1 MKNWNTMSKFYVI
14 VEYKN
19 GTIND
24 YFVYEDV
31 WYDYLHKA
39 LENDNTVTHYT
50 VDVIKQKGRCDM
62 NRFRRE
68 ELSGAIKLLEQ
79 AYSIIENCRDDEQDA
94 YDNLPDGIQDSER
107 GETMYYYI
115 SEMEECM
122 DAIDNITDCIYND
135 IIS

>member
-1 MKNWNTMSKFYVI
+1 
-14 VEYKN
+14 
-19 GTIND
+19 
-24 YFVYEDV
+24 
-31 WYDYLHKA
+31 
-39 LENDNTVTHYT
+39 
-50 VDVIKQKGRCDM
+50 M
-62 NRFRRE
+62 NKFRRE

-115 SEMEECM
+115 GEMEECM

>member
-1 MKNWNTMSKFYVI
+1 
-14 VEYKN
+14 
-19 GTIND
+19 
-24 YFVYEDV
+24 
-31 WYDYLHKA
+31 
-39 LENDNTVTHYT
+39 
-50 VDVIKQKGRCDM
+50 M

-115 SEMEECM
+115 GEMEECM
-122 DAIDNITDCIYND
+122 A
-135 IIS
+135 